1 MIDALG
7 DFGREAPSKH
17 LKRQAYFESLSRRI
31 CRSLSIIPLY
41 RECERSEKRGL
52 YAFSTFLAKKYDDFY
67 TYQQTD
73 DIAFTRI
80 MANYLAT
87 DQREFS

>member
-67 TYQQTD
+67 TNQPTD
-73 DIAFTRI
+73 NIVFART
-80 MANYLAT
+80 MANYLAMN
-87 DQREFS
+87 QRKFS